1 MKKIMTLVAA
11 MLMAVAVNA
20 SNKSVE
26 YATEVPGKIAPFSE
40 VNVNVPARVR
50 VVQGEDYGVMI
61 NGTAVY
67 DSTLL
72 DFEVRD
78 GILYISTRCMDM
90 LSASGRGTVI
100 TLITPAADAIIKTG
114 DDVQPL
120 RRKR

>member
-11 MLMAVAVNA
+11 MIMVVAVNA
-20 SNKSVE
+20 SNKSME
-26 YATEVPGKIAPFSE
+26 YAVEAPGKVAPFSE
-40 VNVNVPARVR
+40 VNVNVPSRIR

-61 NGTAVY
+61 NGEAVY

-72 DFEVRD
+72 DFEVKD
-78 GILYISTRCMDM
+78 GVLYISTKCTDM

-100 TLITPAADAIIKTG
+100 TLITPATDAVIKTG

>member
-1 MKKIMTLVAA
+1 MKKIMTLVGA
-11 MLMAVAVNA
+11 MIMVVAVNA
-20 SNKSVE
+20 SNKSME
-26 YATEVPGKIAPFSE
+26 YAVEAPGRVAPFSE
-40 VNVNVPARVR
+40 VNVNVPSRIR

-61 NGTAVY
+61 NGEAVY

-72 DFEVRD
+72 DFEVKD
-78 GILYISTRCMDM
+78 GVLYISTKCTDM

-100 TLITPAADAIIKTG
+100 TLITPATDAVIKTG

>member
-78 GILYISTRCMDM
+78 GILYISTKCTDT

-100 TLITPAADAIIKTG
+100 TVITPAADAIIKTG
-114 DDVQPL
+114 NDVQPL
-120 RRKR
+120 RRKS